1 MKKNKLNT
9 YLILGIITILFNI
22 LYFVIPFDKENIATF
37 WVNYG
42 CFMLM
47 LLVQFM
53 IFGCKNKS
61 LKSAQSKLLKL
72 PVLLVDLGYIA
83 VQIVSLL
90 VLTIINAFVSIN
102 VLIPMLVNVVVLALF
117 LVMFISTN
125 ATVDIII
132 DNNKKL
138 EENKIF
144 INELKVDI
152 STFYNK
158 VNEKE
163 LKDKIYELKEIIDY
177 SDPVSSEDLL
187 EIEDRIDMKYSSLK
201 NNYSDKDYKAVLK
214 NIDELVIMMQER
226 NKLCKLYKKK

>member
-9 YLILGIITILFNI
+9 YLILGIVAILFNV

-47 LLVQFM
+47 TLIQFV
-53 IFGCKNKS
+53 IFGCKHKK

-72 PVLLVDLGYIA
+72 PVLLVDLGYIV

-90 VLTIINAFVSIN
+90 VLTIINAFVSVN
-102 VLIPMLVNVVVLALF
+102 VLIPALVNVVVLALF
-117 LVMFISTN
+117 LIMFISTN

-158 VNEKE
+158 INEKE
-163 LKDKIYELKEIIDY
+163 LKDKVYELKEIIDY

-187 EIEDRIDMKYSSLK
+187 EIEDKIDMKYSSLK
-201 NNYSDKDYKAVLK
+201 NNYTDKDYEAVLK